1 MTQQP
6 SIRLA
11 KANLYYSSLAYGDR
25 SLKTLLF
32 GHGRYGG
39 TGGKGRLR
47 DVHALRDISF
57 SVSAGERIGIIGAN
71 GAGKST
77 LLRLLAGLYPLR
89 SGICTVNGNVRAMLD
104 LMLGFEPEATGRQN
118 ILYRGLILGLSPAEI
133 RDLEAGIIDFADI
146 GSFIDY
152 PVKTYSAGM
161 SVRLAFAISTAIH
174 GDILL
179 IDEVIGAGD
188 DNFMEKA
195 RNRFLEMVNRSQ
207 ILMIASHDHHTLGE
221 ICNRGMVIAQGHL
234 AFDGKFADA
243 VDYYQ
248 SAKHTSAGATTD

>member
-1 MTQQP
+1 MTDTP
-6 SIRLA
+6 SITLSG
-11 KANLYYSSLAYGDR
+11 ANLWYSSLAYGER

-32 GHGRYGG
+32 GHGGMGG
-39 TGGKGRLR
+39 RGRLR

-57 SVSAGERIGIIGAN
+57 SVRAGERVGIIGAN

-77 LLRLLAGLYPLR
+77 LLKLLAGLYPLR
-89 SGICTVNGNVRAMLD
+89 SGRCSINGDVRSMLD

-118 ILYRGLILGLSPAEI
+118 ILYRGLILGLTPDAI
-133 RDLEAGIIDFADI
+133 RALEDEIIDFADI
-146 GSFIDY
+146 GDFIDY

-161 SVRLAFAISTAIH
+161 SVRLAFAISTAVH

-195 RNRFLEMVNRSQ
+195 RNRFLDMVNRSQ

-221 ICNRGMVIAQGHL
+221 ICNRGMVIAQGRL

-243 VDYYQ
+243 VDYYH
-248 SAKHTSAGATTD
+248 STKHIPAGATAG